1 MSGSRC
7 AWFNLHGFGLY
18 RTSRNPGP
26 ATTAALEKSQNLSQ
40 RGAKPK
46 HQKTGK
52 KVRSGL

>member
-1 MSGSRC
+1 
-7 AWFNLHGFGLY
+7 LY